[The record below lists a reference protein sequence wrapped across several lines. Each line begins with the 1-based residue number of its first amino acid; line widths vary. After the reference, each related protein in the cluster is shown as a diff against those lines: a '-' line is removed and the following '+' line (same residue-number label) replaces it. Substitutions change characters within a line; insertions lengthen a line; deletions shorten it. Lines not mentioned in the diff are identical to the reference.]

1 MIFGIEKLAAMLTRV
16 ETKFGSKIRVTD
28 LFAGAGGL
36 TEGLLS
42 LSNQFIANQAVEM
55 DMDAAATYKANFPE
69 ADVANSN
76 ILDWINSGRLVETDV
91 IVGGPPCQGFST
103 LGKQDQNDEKNLL
116 WMQFADAVFQSNPRY
131 FVLENVPQFSTSK
144 QRAVF
149 ESELANGKLSNYSA
163 SIFTVNTAD
172 FGSPQLRK
180 RMIILGSRKDVE
192 TLKLPMPT
200 HTPESYA
207 TVRDAFS
214 GVPLVVRGIDL
225 PDRKTT
231 IEGKTR
237 PGVFRTDELHLGRNY
252 SKLSMDRFVEIPE
265 GGNRF
270 DLPDELKAPCW
281 IKHTSGSGDVMGRL
295 RWEQPSVTIRT
306 EFNKPEKGRYL
317 HPTEHRAITH
327 LEAARIMG
335 FRDDYL
341 WVGSK
346 TSIAKQIGNA
356 VPIELGNAIG
366 RQLLTLI
373 TPASIS
379 A

>member
-1 MIFGIEKLAAMLTRV
+1 MLANV
-16 ETKFGSKIRVTD
+16 ETIFSSKIRVTD

-42 LSNQFIANQAVEM
+42 LDRQFVANQAVEI
-55 DMDAAATYKANFPE
+55 DMDAAATYKANFPDAE
-69 ADVANSN
+69 VANSN
-76 ILDWINSGRLVETDV
+76 ILEWLASGQLRETDIV
-91 IVGGPPCQGFST
+91 VGGPPCQGFST

-116 WMQFADAVFQSNPRY
+116 WMQFAEAVFQSNPRY

-149 ESELANGKLSNYSA
+149 ESELESGQLSNYTA

-180 RMIILGSRKDVE
+180 RMIILGSRKDVA
-192 TLKLPMPT
+192 TLRLPVPS
-200 HTPESYA
+200 HAPENYL

-214 GVPLVVRGIDL
+214 GIPLETAGVNL
-225 PDRKTT
+225 PSLKFNT
-231 IEGKTR
+231 EGMNR
-237 PGVFRTDELHLGRNY
+237 PGPFRSDELHLGRNY
-252 SKLSMDRFVEIPE
+252 SRISMERFTHIPP

-295 RWEQPSVTIRT
+295 HWDKPSVTIRT

-327 LEAARIMG
+327 WEAARIMG

-356 VPIELGNAIG
+356 VPIQLGQAIG
-366 RQLLTLI
+366 IQLLKLMN
-373 TPASIS
+373 S
-379 A
+379 

>member
-1 MIFGIEKLAAMLTRV
+1 M

-42 LSNQFIANQAVEM
+42 LSNQFVANQAVEM

-76 ILDWINSGRLVETDV
+76 ILDWINSGQLVETDL

-116 WMQFADAVFQSNPRY
+116 WVQFADAVFQANPSY
-131 FVLENVPQFSTSK
+131 FVLENVPQFSTST

-149 ESELANGKLSNYSA
+149 ESELAEGKLSNYTA

-172 FGSPQLRK
+172 FGAPQLRK
-180 RMIILGSRKDVE
+180 RMIILGSRKDVA
-192 TLKLPMPT
+192 TLKLPVPT
-200 HTPESYA
+200 HIPENYA
-207 TVRDAFS
+207 TVRDALS
-214 GVPLVVRGIDL
+214 GVPLEVSGIDL
-225 PDRKTT
+225 PDKKMV

-252 SKLSMDRFVEIPE
+252 SKLSMDRFVEIPP

-281 IKHTSGSGDVMGRL
+281 IKHTTGSGDVMGRL
-295 RWEQPSVTIRT
+295 RWDQPSVTIRT

-327 LEAARIMG
+327 FEAARIMG
-335 FRDDYL
+335 FRDDYK

-356 VPIELGNAIG
+356 VPIQLGNAIG
-366 RQLLTLI
+366 RQILNLMAAVPL
-373 TPASIS
+373 AS
-379 A
+379 